1 MKLLKWHIKWPYVL
15 IDGAQACAHIKP
27 DLQKMNVDFYVTSA
41 HKLCGP
47 TGVGMLYGKTELLQK
62 LPPYQGGGEMIS
74 SVTFE
79 KTTYADLPHKFEA
92 GTPNIAG
99 GIAFGAALDYMNS
112 IGFENIIKYENDLLK
127 YATEEIKKIDGI
139 KIYGDLQKKTAVI
152 SFNIKNVHPYDIGSI
167 LDQMGIAVRTGHHC
181 AQPIMDYFEI
191 QVL

>member
-1 MKLLKWHIKWPYVL
+1 
-15 IDGAQACAHIKP
+15 
-27 DLQKMNVDFYVTSA
+27 
-41 HKLCGP
+41 
-47 TGVGMLYGKTELLQK
+47 
-62 LPPYQGGGEMIS
+62 MIS

-191 QVL
+191 PGTVRASFSFYNTFDEIDIMVKGVQKAIKMLQ